1 MLHGPS
7 SIRICCQ
14 AQQQS
19 HFREI
24 LFAMIFYSKPSQ
36 LIEIAELMAKE
47 HSPSRKNIYEVI
59 LLTQPF
65 LILVVT
71 SDVSGCGQNG
81 QPVLRE
87 RVLSWHRTVLQ
98 LIQEAIAA
106 NWRHNHLLKSLSLVC
121 PILLSLRQRGPIHNF
136 VASYNKI
143 GHAFLHKFQG
153 NPKELPQYLSSIE
166 EKSDFCPSTQKKRPP
181 KDNSFTFH

>member
-1 MLHGPS
+1 MHEQLINKTPSVTWSVLNTDLLPS
-7 SIRICCQ
+7 SATKSLQGNLICND
-14 AQQQS
+14 
-19 HFREI
+19 F
-24 LFAMIFYSKPSQ
+24 LFKPSQ

-121 PILLSLRQRGPIHNF
+121 PILLSLR
-136 VASYNKI
+136 
-143 GHAFLHKFQG
+143 
-153 NPKELPQYLSSIE
+153 
-166 EKSDFCPSTQKKRPP
+166 
-181 KDNSFTFH
+181 